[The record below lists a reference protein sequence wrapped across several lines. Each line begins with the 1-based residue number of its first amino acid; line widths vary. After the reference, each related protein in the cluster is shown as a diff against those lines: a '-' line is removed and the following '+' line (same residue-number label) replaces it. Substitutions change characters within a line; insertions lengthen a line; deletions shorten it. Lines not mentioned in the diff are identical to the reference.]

1 MQRCA
6 KYKYNGKKKKTT
18 ISIDKNFISFLD
30 SQKEKIHLE
39 RIEQLTH
46 INIVSNQNYFKG
58 E

>member
-39 RIEQLTH
+39 RIEQLTY